1 MPIDRRGRSYYLDS
15 VYSYRLAIM
24 SELKW
29 ADELGRKGHQVV
41 LGGESI
47 AMHCHHYNINL
58 QKMLE
63 DNLGPEGVRLL
74 VKAAEMANYSG
85 FRALLRQY
93 PRVKTLKSKLEM
105 ASVMFQNC
113 GLGIIHF
120 QSIRA
125 SGGVIVSPSNHHVT
139 GWLAKHGRRDT
150 AGCHFVRGWIAGV
163 LEAIYRQSLGH
174 YTIEETSCKMKR
186 DNECV
191 FEAKAR

>member
-1 MPIDRRGRSYYLDS
+1 MPIDRRERPYYLEQKD
-15 VYSYRLAIM
+15 YRWLAIM

-63 DNLGPEGVRLL
+63 DHLGLEGVRLQ
-74 VKAAEMANYSG
+74 VKAAERAGYSG
-85 FRALLRQY
+85 FQALLKQF

-113 GLGIIHF
+113 GLGILHF

-125 SGGVIVSPSNHHVT
+125 GGGVIVSPSNHHVT

-150 AGCHFVRGWIAGV
+150 AGCHFVRGWIAGA
-163 LEAIYRQSLGH
+163 LEAIYHQPIGH
-174 YTIEETSCKMKR
+174 YAIEETRCKMKR
-186 DNECV
+186 DPECV
-191 FEAKAR
+191 FEVRVR